1 MASALRQTGRRAW
14 ERSGVLQCV
23 KTARTHSPFTR
34 ASSAGLAG
42 KRTAACLRLEEPS
55 SAGPCQTEQR
65 SEPEGPRSRVPG
77 GIAKGGRASGPPW
90 LAVKAK
96 GGTITS
102 TDINRKT
109 EEGNSPQQFKLKP
122 FNRQQQLIP
131 QPEQPEHET
140 QQPGR
145 ANQQKL
151 HILEER
157 RFLAFHMMPYELT
170 DPGQYKDP
178 QRPPEHMSHQA

>member
-1 MASALRQTGRRAW
+1 MMKCAPGF
-14 ERSGVLQCV
+14 V
-23 KTARTHSPFTR
+23 PFTR

-42 KRTAACLRLEEPS
+42 NRTAACLRLAEPS

-170 DPGQYKDP
+170 NPGQHKYP